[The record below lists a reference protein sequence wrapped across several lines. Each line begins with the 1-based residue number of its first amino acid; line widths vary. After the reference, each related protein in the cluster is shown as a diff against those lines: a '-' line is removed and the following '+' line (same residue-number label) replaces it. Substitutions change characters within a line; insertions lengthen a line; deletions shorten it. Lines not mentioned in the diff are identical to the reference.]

1 METTYEILI
10 ADRNPHIRDFL
21 RRELGAS
28 GYTVQMVENS
38 KELLKQIDANTLIR
52 LLILDPDFPAIDSID
67 LGCRLAGRS
76 PHLPVIMHCVRGAD
90 NALDLNDVEVVNIEK
105 NGRSIEVLKQTIH
118 DMLISQASSLGK

>member
-21 RRELGAS
+21 RRELRAV

-52 LLILDPDFPAIDSID
+52 LLILDPDFPGIDSIT
-67 LGCRLAGRS
+67 LGRRLADRN
-76 PHLPVIMHCVRGAD
+76 PQLPVIMHCVRGTGD
-90 NALDLNDVEVVNIEK
+90 FFDLNDNEVIRIEK
-105 NGRSIEVLKQTIH
+105 NGSSIEVLKKTIRN
-118 DMLISQASSLGK
+118 IIPNQGPASE